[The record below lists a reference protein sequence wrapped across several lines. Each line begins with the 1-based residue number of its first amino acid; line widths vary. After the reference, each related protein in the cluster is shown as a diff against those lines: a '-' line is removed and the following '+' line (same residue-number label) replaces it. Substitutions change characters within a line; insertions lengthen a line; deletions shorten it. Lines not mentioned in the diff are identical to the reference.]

1 MQAVIDDTT
10 AIYVTD
16 DSPNNETR
24 YRARFYLDPNSATIS
39 GGVVPIFFGYSGA
52 TVVVRL
58 ELYYSSGSYKIR
70 ARVLKD
76 DSSWTYGS
84 YVNISDASHY
94 IELDWMAASSQGA
107 NDGRVTFWVDQTGC
121 LHPGDLYGGNQQA
134 DLTGQDNDTR
144 RVDYAR
150 LGTVNGVPPG
160 TSGTYYFDA
169 FESRRSTYIGQ
180 AGAFALPGNSARPG

>member
-16 DSPNNETR
+16 ESPNNEAR

-84 YVNISDASHY
+84 YINISDASHY
-94 IELDWMAASSQGA
+94 IELDWQAASSQGA
-107 NDGRVTFWVDQTGC
+107 NDGYLTVWIDGGQVTSLSSV
-121 LHPGDLYGGNQQA
+121 
-134 DLTGQDNDTR
+134 DNDTHR
-144 RVDYAR
+144 IGSAS
-150 LGTVNGVPPG
+150 LGVTGVLSAG
-160 TSGTYYFDA
+160 TSGTLFFDA

-180 AGAFALPGNSARPG
+180 AGMRLHYMGKSMPKWLCTCFSRPG